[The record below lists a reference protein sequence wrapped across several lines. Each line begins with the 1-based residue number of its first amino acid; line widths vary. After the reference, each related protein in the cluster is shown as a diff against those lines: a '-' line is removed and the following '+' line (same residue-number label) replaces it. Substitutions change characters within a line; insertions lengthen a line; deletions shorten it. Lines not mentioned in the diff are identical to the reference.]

1 MSDRYS
7 RQKLFKPLGEAGQ
20 EKIAKKHVII
30 IGAGA
35 LGSVNAESLVRAG
48 IGRLTIIDR
57 DYVEMSNLHRQQLYT
72 EKDATEGLPKAVA
85 AKNRLNEI
93 NSETHITAYV
103 AEADVEM
110 LTELVKDADILLDC
124 TDNFD
129 IRFIINDISI
139 KYQVPWIYG
148 SCVGSTGM
156 SYTILPGKTP
166 CLSCLTKSFPMSGG
180 TCDSS
185 GIIAPAVQMVAAYQT
200 TEALKLI
207 VEDHESLRDGVLT
220 FDLWGNQYYNMKV
233 SKAKKDECPSC
244 GDNPVYPYL
253 QYENRTKTTVLC
265 GRDTVQIRSPHIQL
279 SLNEIEKNLEGLGEI
294 KRNPYLLS
302 FNYEPYRIVFFHDGR
317 TFIHGTNDMN
327 EAKNIYHRLI
337 G

>member
-7 RQKLFKPLGEAGQ
+7 RQILFKPIGEAGQ
-20 EKIAKKHVII
+20 GKIAEKHVVV

-35 LGSVNAESLVRAG
+35 LGSANAESLVRAG
-48 IGRLTIIDR
+48 VGRVTIIDR

-72 EKDATEGLPKAVA
+72 ESDAMEGLPKAVA
-85 AKNRLNEI
+85 AKNRLEKI
-93 NSETHITAYV
+93 HSGVHITACV
-103 AEADVEM
+103 AEADAEW
-110 LTELVKDADILLDC
+110 LSKHANDADLLLDC

-129 IRFIINDISI
+129 IRFIINDISL
-139 KYQVPWIYG
+139 KYHVPWIYG

-166 CLSCLTKSFPMSGG
+166 CLNCLTGSFPMSGG

-185 GIIAPAVQMVAAYQT
+185 GIIAPVVQMVAAYQT
-200 TEALKLI
+200 TEALKLL
-207 VEDHESLRDGVLT
+207 VEDHGSLRNGVIT
-220 FDLWGNQYYNMKV
+220 FDLWGNQSYTMNV
-233 SKAKKDECPSC
+233 SKAKRGDCPSC
-244 GDNPVYPYL
+244 GENPVYPYL
-253 QYENRTKTTVLC
+253 QFENRIKTTVLC
-265 GRDTVQIRSPHIQL
+265 GRDTVQIRSPHQPH
-279 SLNEIEKNLEGLGEI
+279 SLHELERNLAGLGEM

-302 FNYEPYRIVFFHDGR
+302 FHYEPYRIVFFHDGR

-327 EAKNIYHRLI
+327 EAKKIYHRLI

>member
-72 EKDATEGLPKAVA
+72 EKDAMKGLPKAVA

-103 AEADVEM
+103 AEADAEM
-110 LTELVKDADILLDC
+110 LAELVKDADILLDC

-139 KYQVPWIYG
+139 KYQIPWIYG

-166 CLSCLTKSFPMSGG
+166 CLNCLTESFPISGG
-180 TCDSS
+180 TCDSA
-185 GIIAPAVQMVAAYQT
+185 GIIAPAVQMTAAYQT
-200 TEALKLI
+200 TEVLKLLA
-207 VEDHESLRDGVLT
+207 EDHQSLREGVLT
-220 FDLWGNQYYNMKV
+220 FDLWDNQSYHMKV
-233 SKAKKDECPSC
+233 SKAKKNECPTC
-244 GDNPVYPYL
+244 GDKPVYPYL

-265 GRDTVQIRSPHIQL
+265 GRDTVQIRSPHIKL
-279 SLNEIEKNLEGLGEI
+279 SLNEIERNLEGLGEI

-302 FNYEPYRIVFFHDGR
+302 FTYDPYRIVFFHDGR

-327 EAKNIYHRLI
+327 EAKNIYHRFI

>member
-7 RQKLFKPLGEAGQ
+7 RQQLFKPIGKAGQ
-20 EKIAKKHVII
+20 EKIAEKHVIV

-35 LGSVNAESLVRAG
+35 LGSSNAETLVRAG
-48 IGRLTIIDR
+48 VGRLTIIDR
-57 DYVEMSNLHRQQLYT
+57 DYVEISNLHRQQLYT
-72 EKDATEGLPKAVA
+72 ENDAMEGLPKAVA

-93 NSETHITAYV
+93 NSGVHITPFV
-103 AEADVEM
+103 AEADI
-110 LTELVKDADILLDC
+110 ELLSELATDADLLLDC

-129 IRFIINDISI
+129 IRFIINDISL
-139 KYQVPWIYG
+139 KYHVPWIYG

-166 CLSCLTKSFPMSGG
+166 CLNCLTGTFPMSGG

-185 GIIAPAVQMVAAYQT
+185 GIIAPVVQMVAAYQSI
-200 TEALKLI
+200 EALKLL
-207 VEDHESLRDGVLT
+207 VEDQEALRGGVIT
-220 FDLWGNQYYNMKV
+220 FDLWGNQSSTMNV
-233 SKAKKDECPSC
+233 SKAKRDGCPSC
-244 GDNPVYPYL
+244 GENPVYPYL
-253 QYENRTKTTVLC
+253 QFENRTKTTVLC
-265 GRDTVQIRSPHIQL
+265 GRDTVQIRSPHTRR
-279 SLNEIEKNLEGLGEI
+279 SLNELERNLEGLGEM

-302 FNYEPYRIVFFHDGR
+302 FQYDPYRIVFFHDGR

-327 EAKNIYHRLI
+327 EAKTIYHRLI